1 MDFNTDSMICLPLYR
16 VFAVAKTA
24 DAHELYFDQVK
35 LVCEK
40 AGLEL
45 TWGPGES
52 CQMGV
57 LDLHQGQALG
67 LLRHLIK

>member
-1 MDFNTDSMICLPLYR
+1 MDFDADSMICLPLYR
-16 VFAVAKTA
+16 VFAIAKTA

-40 AGLEL
+40 AGLAL

-67 LLRHLIK
+67 RAT